1 MTIII
6 IIIIIAMII
15 TIQNVR
21 IRVTLLQRCCR
32 DTDVMMTN
40 NKYTVNVNTGNTE
53 IHYNITVIR
62 NFLHHI

>member
-1 MTIII
+1 
-6 IIIIIAMII
+6 MII